1 MYAIYG
7 KIYHQYTPNVS
18 IYTMDPMGFETALWI
33 LKQEWWVVFSA
44 PYFETQN
51 VNGFWMLHDGQVS
64 LVSLVVYQRLGVL
77 QTETATLVAALWL
90 KLKLEVADVPCIVP
104 CPQDRKVRN
113 HYLSGILLFYLF
125 GGCYMY
131 ILSSHKTSNT
141 VWWFESFFV
150 FFHILGMSSS
160 QLTFIFFGGVGIP
173 PTRTCL

>member
-1 MYAIYG
+1 MAFEF
-7 KIYHQYTPNVS
+7 S
-18 IYTMDPMGFETALWI
+18 TMARCHWSPWLSTSGWGFSKRRPQPST
-33 LKQEWWVVFSA
+33 
-44 PYFETQN
+44 
-51 VNGFWMLHDGQVS
+51 
-64 LVSLVVYQRLGVL
+64 
-77 QTETATLVAALWL
+77 ALWL

-173 PTRTCL
+173 PTSKLLGAPFQDNPVLLFGRV